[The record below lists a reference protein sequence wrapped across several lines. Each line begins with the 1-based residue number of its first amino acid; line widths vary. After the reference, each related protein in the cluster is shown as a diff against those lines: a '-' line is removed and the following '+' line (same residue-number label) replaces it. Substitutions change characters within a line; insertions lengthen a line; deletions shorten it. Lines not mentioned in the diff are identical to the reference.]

1 MKKNV
6 LLLFVLMLL
15 PMVASATT
23 VEINGIYYNLDS
35 QAKTAEVIAPP
46 KDKYAGNIV
55 IPESVIFK
63 SVEYN
68 VISIGEK
75 AFYQCRDLDNVTIP
89 ASVIN
94 IGADAFNGCWYLN
107 SLTIP
112 ASVTKIGVGAF
123 YQIWYLSS
131 IVVEDGNTV
140 FDSRDNCN
148 AIIDTKRDSLITGCK
163 NTVIPN
169 SVRVIGDY
177 AFASCYRLTSITIPN
192 SVTSIGEGAFNSC
205 SYLTS
210 VTIGNSVTSI
220 GKWAFLGCKG
230 LTSITIPNSVTSIGF
245 EAFNNCTGLTSV
257 HITDLE
263 AWCKI
268 AFSNYSSNP
277 LGYALH
283 LFLNGNE
290 IKDLIIPS
298 NVTSIGKYAFRNCK
312 ALTSVSIP
320 SSVTEVGECVFES
333 CTSLISVT
341 INNNII
347 GSDAFRF
354 CTGLTSVTIPN
365 SVTSIGGGAFY
376 GCTGLTSVTIG
387 NSVTSIGSSAFY
399 GCTGLTS
406 VVIPNSVTSIGS
418 YAFRGCSGLT
428 SITIPNNVTSIEGYA
443 FSGCTGLTSVTI
455 PNNLTSIG
463 YSAFSGCTGL
473 TSINIPNS
481 VTWIGDGA
489 FSGCASLKSV
499 SIGSGVKNIYSRAFA
514 NCSGLADVYCHAEK
528 VPSTNSNAFENSY
541 IEYTTLH
548 VPEAFVENYKVIVPW
563 KNFKEIKKIMP
574 MFTLTYIVDSEVY
587 KSYQVEEDE
596 SITPE
601 PAPTKE
607 GYTFS
612 GWSEIPET
620 MPAHD
625 VTVTGSFSINKYK
638 LIYIVD
644 NEEYKS
650 YEIEYGA
657 DITAEPTPTK
667 EGYTFSGWSEIPET
681 MPAKDVTITG
691 SFTINK
697 YKITYIVDGE
707 EYKSYEVEYG
717 ADITAEPTP
726 TKEGYTFAG
735 WSEIPETMP
744 ANDVTVTGTF
754 SINSYKLTYMID
766 NKVYKEVSY
775 EYGATITPEPQPEG
789 DYQTFEW
796 TDLPQTMPA
805 HDVVVHAN
813 YTTGIVEIIMAQ
825 GDVRIY
831 SPDGKPRNELQ
842 KGLNIVRMSDGTVK
856 KVVIK

>member
-46 KDKYAGNIV
+46 KDKYAGNVV

-63 SVEYN
+63 SVEHN

-112 ASVTKIGVGAF
+112 ASVTNIGEGAF
-123 YQIWYLSS
+123 YQIGYLSS

-140 FDSRDNCN
+140 FDSRGNCN
-148 AIIDTKRDSLITGCK
+148 AIIETKSDSLVTGCK

-169 SVRVIGDY
+169 SVKAIGDY
-177 AFASCYRLTSITIPN
+177 AFFNCYGLTSITIPN
-192 SVTSIGEGAFNSC
+192 SVTSIGASAFEGCSGLTSVTIGNSVTSIGDRAFYRCYN
-205 SYLTS
+205 LTS

-245 EAFNNCTGLTSV
+245 EAFDGCKSLTSV

-268 AFSNYSSNP
+268 TFSNIVSNP
-277 LGYALH
+277 LVYAHH

-333 CTSLISVT
+333 CTSLTSVT

-365 SVTSIGGGAFY
+365 SVTSIGGGAFM
-376 GCTGLTSVTIG
+376 GCTGLTSITIG
-387 NSVTSIGSSAFY
+387 NNVTSIGGSAFS

-406 VVIPNSVTSIGS
+406 ITIPNSVTSIG
-418 YAFRGCSGLT
+418 YGAFEGCTGII
-428 SITIPNNVTSIEGYA
+428 SIIIPNNVTSIEGYA

-455 PNNLTSIG
+455 PNNLTWIG
-463 YSAFSGCTGL
+463 YSVFNGCSGL

-514 NCSGLADVYCHAEK
+514 NCSGLADVYCYAEK

-548 VPEAFVENYKVIVPW
+548 VPEAFVENYKVITPW

-601 PAPTKE
+601 PAPTKV

-625 VTVTGSFSINKYK
+625 VTVTGK
-638 LIYIVD
+638 
-644 NEEYKS
+644 
-650 YEIEYGA
+650 
-657 DITAEPTPTK
+657 
-667 EGYTFSGWSEIPET
+667 
-681 MPAKDVTITG
+681 
-691 SFTINK
+691 FTINK
-697 YKITYIVDGE
+697 YKVTYKVGDTVIATE
-707 EYKSYEVEYG
+707 EVEYG
-717 ADITAEPTP
+717 ATIVPPTTDSEGNAINWYSHP
-726 TKEGYTFAG
+726 T
-735 WSEIPETMP
+735 TMP
-744 ANDVTVTGTF
+744 AYDITIYGT
-754 SINSYKLTYMID
+754 Y
-766 NKVYKEVSY
+766 
-775 EYGATITPEPQPEG
+775 A
-789 DYQTFEW
+789 
-796 TDLPQTMPA
+796 
-805 HDVVVHAN
+805 
-813 YTTGIVEIIMAQ
+813 TGIVGINNDDAECQ
-825 GDVRIY
+825 YFTLDGQRIEQ
-831 SPDGKPRNELQ
+831 PRN
-842 KGLNIVRMSDGTVK
+842 GMNIVRMNDGTVK
-856 KVVIK
+856 KIIVK